1 MRILAALALLATSL
15 SAQKLK
21 IEVMVSP
28 DSGYAAASTIIYG
41 QRDAILI
48 DPQFAKSEA
57 KKVAAAIKKSGKNLT
72 TVYVSHGH
80 PDHYFGLAVMKEEFP
95 NAKLVALPEV
105 VPAIERGWAGRREF
119 WYPTYGE
126 ELPSATPVLP
136 TALAKPELTLE
147 GQTFPIT
154 GGVVGDGPG
163 NTFVWIPSLKAVIA
177 GDIIFNQVHFGQ
189 PADNTAWES
198 SFAKLEALNPSIVI
212 GGHSRIGMKN
222 GPEVIAWM
230 RQYTKDFRA
239 LKAESKSAAELKEK
253 MLKKYPK
260 AAMLSILDRET
271 TAAFAPPAPTK
282 GK

>member
-1 MRILAALALLATSL
+1 
-15 SAQKLK
+15 
-21 IEVMVSP
+21 
-28 DSGYAAASTIIYG
+28 
-41 QRDAILI
+41 
-48 DPQFAKSEA
+48 
-57 KKVAAAIKKSGKNLT
+57 
-72 TVYVSHGH
+72 
-80 PDHYFGLAVMKEEFP
+80 
-95 NAKLVALPEV
+95 
-105 VPAIERGWAGRREF
+105 
-119 WYPTYGE
+119 
-126 ELPSATPVLP
+126 
-136 TALAKPELTLE
+136 
-147 GQTFPIT
+147 
-154 GGVVGDGPG
+154 
-163 NTFVWIPSLKAVIA
+163 
-177 GDIIFNQVHFGQ
+177 VHFGQ

-198 SFAKLEALNPSIVI
+198 SFAKLEALKPSIVI